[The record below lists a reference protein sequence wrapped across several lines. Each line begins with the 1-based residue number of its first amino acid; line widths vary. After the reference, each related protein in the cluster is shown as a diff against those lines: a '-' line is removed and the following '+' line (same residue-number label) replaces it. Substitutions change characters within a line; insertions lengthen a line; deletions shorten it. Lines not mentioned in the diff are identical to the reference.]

1 MCSLIP
7 QIPGISDNIEV
18 YSIVDR
24 FLEHSRVMLFHAG
37 GENKLFISSA
47 DWMSRNIDNRV
58 EVSVPIY
65 DPRLKQ
71 MVMDILSLQFNDNT
85 KARIINKEQ
94 SNPYRNRGNK
104 RKVRSQIA
112 IYQYLINYEKRLQQ
126 EFTAKLEAEKLE
138 AEQAQELAH
147 NPELQA
153 KAS

>member
-1 MCSLIP
+1 
-7 QIPGISDNIEV
+7 
-18 YSIVDR
+18 
-24 FLEHSRVMLFHAG
+24 MLFHAG
-37 GENKLFISSA
+37 GENKLFLCSA

-65 DPRLKQ
+65 DLHLKQ

-112 IYQYLINYEKRLQQ
+112 IYQYLINYEKRQQQ
-126 EFTAKLEAEKLE
+126 EFNAI
-138 AEQAQELAH
+138 Q
-147 NPELQA
+147 LQA
-153 KAS
+153 HEENAQQDDPAAPDINQALQANVG